1 MVMLLG
7 DGMDV
12 VIEED
17 MDGDAAGDGMAV
29 VIEEDMD
36 GVAAG

>member
-7 DGMDV
+7 DGTAV
-12 VIEED
+12 VIEDD

-36 GVAAG
+36 GDAAG